1 MLIKRMLL
9 RKSLLYKLLVFIG
22 LIAIGSGK
30 ADASNFSNW
39 FNFLDN
45 ESGSEPGRLGSA
57 FDSTFSSAWDLY
69 INTWDT
75 EVLNPYTYD
84 YNSFRQPVNICLA
97 ADSLGFV
104 MPVANMVTSTYGPRK
119 GRQHQGVDIDLET
132 GDTVVSAFD
141 GVVRMS
147 RYYYGYG
154 NMVVVR
160 HHNGLETLYGHL
172 SKVLVE
178 PGQTLKA
185 GESLGLGGNTG
196 HSFGSHL
203 HFEIRFMGQPID
215 PGKFIAFDKFSLLN
229 NEVLID
235 SATFD
240 NGKLIRKQR
249 QHDHEFSEDHY
260 KVVKKTTRYHT
271 IKPGDTLSAIARKHK
286 TTVSKLCKIN
296 RIKPTTL
303 LQLGKKIK
311 LG

>member
-1 MLIKRMLL
+1 MRLK
-9 RKSLLYKLLVFIG
+9 KSLVYKVLIFIG
-22 LIAIGSGK
+22 LIAIGTRH
-30 ADASNFSNW
+30 ADAFNINNLL
-39 FNFLDN
+39 NFLDN
-45 ESGSEPGRLGSA
+45 DHGTEPGKMGGS
-57 FDSTFSSAWDLY
+57 FDSTFSSAWDMY

-84 YNSFRQPVNICLA
+84 FNSFKQPVNICLA
-97 ADSLGFV
+97 GDSLGFV
-104 MPVANMVTSTYGPRK
+104 MPVANMVTSNYGSRH

-178 PGQTLKA
+178 PGQMLKA
-185 GESLGLGGNTG
+185 GQSLGLGGNTG

-215 PGKFIAFDKFSLLN
+215 PGKFIAFDRFSLLN

-249 QHDHEFSEDHY
+249 HHDHNFSEDHY
-260 KVVKKTTRYHT
+260 KLVRKPKIHVVRQ
-271 IKPGDTLSAIARKHK
+271 GDTLSAIARKHK
-286 TTVSKLCKIN
+286 TTVARLCKAN
-296 RIKPTTL
+296 KIKPQSIL
-303 LQLGKKIK
+303 PLGKKLKIS
-311 LG
+311 

>member
-1 MLIKRMLL
+1 MPLKRSLI
-9 RKSLLYKLLVFIG
+9 YKLLVFTALFLVSTGYADGLHLNHLLNLNDSDPGSDPDKIG
-22 LIAIGSGK
+22 
-30 ADASNFSNW
+30 NV
-39 FNFLDN
+39 
-45 ESGSEPGRLGSA
+45 

-69 INTWDT
+69 VNTWDT
-75 EVLNPYTYD
+75 DILNPYLYD
-84 YNSFRQPVNICLA
+84 YNSFRQPVNICLTG
-97 ADSLGFV
+97 DSLGFV
-104 MPVANMVTSTYGPRK
+104 MPVANIVTSTYGPRK

-172 SKVLVE
+172 SRVLVE
-178 PGQTLKA
+178 PGQSVRA
-185 GESLGLGGNTG
+185 GQTVGLGGNTG

-229 NEVLID
+229 NEVQID
-235 SATFD
+235 SSMFD

-249 QHDHEFSEDHY
+249 NDGHDHSEGHY
-260 KVVKKTTRYHT
+260 TEIKRTVKVHKVKQ
-271 IKPGDTLSAIARKHK
+271 GDTLSAIARKHK
-286 TTVSKLCKIN
+286 TTVSKLCKLNHIRPN
-296 RIKPTTL
+296 GILR
-303 LQLGKKIK
+303 LGQKIRVR
-311 LG
+311 